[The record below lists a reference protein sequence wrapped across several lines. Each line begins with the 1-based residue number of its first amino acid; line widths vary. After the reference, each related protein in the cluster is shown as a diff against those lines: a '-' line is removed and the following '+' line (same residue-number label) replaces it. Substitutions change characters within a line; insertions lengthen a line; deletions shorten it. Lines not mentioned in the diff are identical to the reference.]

1 MPWHERE
8 MAMVDTDILLV
19 DDDKDT
25 CAFPEPSFGSGSP
38 VAKERTP
45 VGKPVRERL
54 VHTVREV
61 VAPAWGLTVRLAGH
75 VTGWWRRRSR
85 SRAFEEALIALGE
98 RMYAAGID
106 DGQWVAQIAA
116 LDLQIRQVHSAR
128 VEVEGLKSERRTLLV
143 GLAAASLEDN
153 APLPGAD
160 AEYETARKA
169 QAALANR
176 DGRVS
181 PPVKRAVSVSSK
193 RGSTTT
199 TLSR

>member
-1 MPWHERE
+1 
-8 MAMVDTDILLV
+8 MVDTDILLV

-25 CAFPEPSFGSGSP
+25 WAFPGPSFGSDSP

-45 VGKPVRERL
+45 VGNPVGKRL

-75 VTGWWRRRSR
+75 ITGRWRSRSR
-85 SRAFEEALIALGE
+85 SRAFEEALVALGE

-106 DGQWVAQIAA
+106 DGHLGAQIAS

-128 VEVEGLKSERRTLLV
+128 VEVEGLKAERRTLLV
-143 GLAAASLEDN
+143 GLAAAALEED

-169 QAALANR
+169 KAALANR
-176 DGRVS
+176 EGRGS
-181 PPVKRAVSVSSK
+181 LQVKQAVSVSSK

-199 TLSR
+199 GSSR